1 MIWQILPIFDFFIKS
16 KISEIDHFLTQQL
29 LQTAQW
35 RSITM
40 CLIFYG
46 ARKELLQES
55 ELALKELSFW
65 TEKVF
70 LVFIICHGF
79 A

>member
-1 MIWQILPIFDFFIKS
+1 MIWQILPIFDFFIES

-55 ELALKELSFW
+55 ELALRQNR
-65 TEKVF
+65 V
-70 LVFIICHGF
+70 
-79 A
+79 AR